1 MRTAMSN
8 PDSRFRRGALL
19 ALSSFLLI
27 ATPTGAQDAAS
38 IMGEMF
44 TRQQQRYE
52 GIENFTIVQET
63 LGSRIPQYFE
73 AFQVEG
79 MARGFRLVPL
89 SEIER
94 ERLATQGVAPPS
106 SGELAT
112 MAEGYRMF
120 GDLVASELEREGL
133 PVQLAGLSRTFGG
146 MAQEF
151 VMAAANYRE
160 NDGRADARSR
170 ITDLAWFAR
179 NARLV
184 GTEEVAN
191 RPSYHLRVEDFAGVE
206 LPDSDVEF
214 DPTGASLWIDMEEY
228 VPLRLLVEGQATVDG
243 STDDITVEKISHAW
257 NDDEGLFL
265 AHEEIMSLAGAMF
278 IADEEQRA
286 EMQEAL
292 DQLDDMEEQLD
303 GLSQS
308 QIDMIMSRMAPQIA
322 QLERMARGEPLTVVT
337 NVVEVRVN
345 EGPPFDLAE
354 IVFGGR

>member
-1 MRTAMSN
+1 MS
-8 PDSRFRRGALL
+8 PAIARPPSRVLL
-19 ALSSFLLI
+19 FVAAFILPASPAS
-27 ATPTGAQDAAS
+27 GQDAAS

-52 GIENFTIVQET
+52 GIDNFTIVQET

-79 MARGFRLVPL
+79 VTRGFRLVPL

-94 ERLATQGVAPPS
+94 ERMAAQGLTPPT
-106 SGELAT
+106 SGQIAA

-120 GDLVASELEREGL
+120 GDMVASELEREGL
-133 PVQLAGLSRTFGG
+133 PPQLAGLSRAFGG
-146 MAQEF
+146 MAHETL
-151 VMAAANYRE
+151 MAAATYEE
-160 NDGRADARSR
+160 NDGREDARR
-170 ITDLAWFAR
+170 QIMDLARFAR

-191 RPSYHLRVEDFAGVE
+191 RPAHHLRVEDFEGLE
-206 LPDSDVEF
+206 LPDSEVEF
-214 DPTGASLWIDMEEY
+214 EPTGASLWIDTEQF
-228 VPLRLLVEGQATVDG
+228 VPLRLLVEVDATVDG
-243 STDDITVEKISHAW
+243 STSDITIEKISHAW
-257 NDDEGLFL
+257 NDDQGLFL
-265 AHEEIMSLAGAMF
+265 AHGEIMSLGGAMF
-278 IADEEQRA
+278 IADEKQRA

-292 DQLDDMEEQLD
+292 DQLEDMDEQLA
-303 GLSQS
+303 GLSSS
-308 QIDMIMSRMAPQIA
+308 QKEMIMSRIGPQIA